1 MSEKADRYIGLV
13 FWLLVVIWVW
23 LIDQSDFW
31 SYGEFTFDDR
41 DTVAGKFFNYIS
53 AGLKY
58 NFDWITFPVR
68 NMIRALGYLGS
79 FPIALWLSWKF
90 RAIPMRMIVPPIRR
104 LIRVFHKSV

>member
-41 DTVAGKFFNYIS
+41 DTVAGKFFNYIT
-53 AGLKY
+53 KWPKFD
-58 NFDWITFPVR
+58 FDWMTSSVR
-68 NMIRALGYLGS
+68 RMIRDWGYLGS

-90 RAIPMRMIVPPIRR
+90 RTIPMRVIVPPINR